1 MAITRETVTYNLD
14 DAKIRPLLTDPVG
27 GSPTYGSSIDIPVIQ
42 SHTAQAELVSAELK
56 GDAKIVDVYSKTEK
70 FTGQVRHGAIS
81 FDALAVLLGGTAS
94 TSGSSPT
101 QQQKF
106 SLKGADIPGY
116 FMLESQIKYV
126 GGAEAGIGAD
136 LHPKLHKVKITGL
149 SVEYANESHAVVSFD
164 YMAIPLQSTDDLIEW
179 VKNETAVAIETS
191 DDTTPPTVTG
201 SAPADGAAGVAVDSD
216 ITFTFSEA
224 MAAHT
229 VSDPG
234 CYFLITEAGAAKA
247 FTVAYNAGTR
257 TATLSPTT
265 DLAATTQYRAGVTRL
280 AQDAAGNRLAAQY
293 IIDFETV

>member
-1 MAITRETVTYNLD
+1 MITRETVTYNLD
-14 DAKIRPLLTDPVG
+14 DCKIRPLLTDPVG
-27 GSPTYGSSIDIPVIQ
+27 GSPTYGSSIDIPVVQ

-94 TSGSSPT
+94 TAGSSPN

-106 SLKGADIPGY
+106 NMKGADLPGY
-116 FMLESQIKYV
+116 FMLETQIKYV

-149 SVEYANESHAVVSFD
+149 SVEYANESHAIVSFD

-179 VKNETAVAIETS
+179 TKNETAVAISTS
-191 DDTTPPTVTG
+191 VDTTPPTV
-201 SAPADGAAGVAVDSD
+201 SASSPVDGAAGVAVGAT
-216 ITFTFSEA
+216 ITFTFDEA

-229 VSDPG
+229 VSDSG
-234 CYFLITEAGAAKA
+234 CYFLITSAGVAKA
-247 FTVAYNAGTR
+247 FTVAYDSGTR
-257 TATLSPTT
+257 TATLTPTSA
-265 DLAATTQYRAGVTRL
+265 LAALTQYRAGVTRF
-280 AQDAAGNRLAAQY
+280 AQDAAGNRLAGQHV
-293 IIDFETV
+293 IDFTTA